1 MAQNPRTILVA
12 AEPGEERG
20 RLEAL
25 VADHVLFAGSGDV
38 TAIASQ
44 PAEALPPPWT
54 RATHQP
60 AGWCGVRTPTS
71 SRCASRS
78 AGSS

>member
-1 MAQNPRTILVA
+1 MMAQNPRTILVA

-38 TAIASQ
+38 TAA
-44 PAEALPPPWT
+44 
-54 RATHQP
+54 R
-60 AGWCGVRTPTS
+60 
-71 SRCASRS
+71 
-78 AGSS
+78 

>member
-25 VADHVLFAGSGDV
+25 VAEVER
-38 TAIASQ
+38 TE
-44 PAEALPPPWT
+44 PA
-54 RATHQP
+54 H
-60 AGWCGVRTPTS
+60 
-71 SRCASRS
+71 SRS
-78 AGSS
+78 SGA